1 MTSTPS
7 QATSAPTELPTSVR
21 YVKNGAG
28 GRWWP
33 DAKSCSRLHAGWS
46 WMPEDALRAGDEAT
60 LWDLHRVEYGS
71 KQGATQDLNQLLSL
85 FQQPSRHIWMT
96 FEQGFLWWA
105 TVRDGVTVSPEN
117 ETSEHGHFWLDLD
130 LPWDN
135 RSQAG
140 RFLAM
145 SELPGLV
152 TKTAGFKGTICEPKG
167 WREILR
173 LIRDEEDEDAAAAM
187 AARLAYQG
195 AIGKLVARLRPN
207 DFEVLVDLILA
218 RSGWTRLAKIGGATE
233 GIDIEVENPAINEV
247 AFVQVKSVAGQQTL
261 DEYVRRFADRR
272 DRYDRMIFVVHS
284 PKGEL
289 CAPAVEPVQ
298 VWDGPKVAELVVRL
312 GLGDWLAKRV

>member
-1 MTSTPS
+1 MTLSPP
-7 QATSAPTELPTSVR
+7 QATTALTDLPASVR

-33 DAKSCSRLHAGWS
+33 DAKSRSRLHAGWS
-46 WMPEDALRAGDEAT
+46 WMSDDALRAGNEAI
-60 LWDLHRVEYGS
+60 LRELHQVEYGS

-85 FQQPSRHIWMT
+85 FQQPSRHLWVT
-96 FEQGFLWWA
+96 FEDGFLWWA

-117 ETSEHGHFWLDLD
+117 ETSEHGHFWLNLN

-145 SELPGLV
+145 SELPGVV
-152 TKTAGFKGTICEPKG
+152 TTTAGFKGTICEPKG

-173 LIRDEEDEDAAAAM
+173 LVRDEKDEDAVAAM

-195 AIGKLVARLRPN
+195 AVSKLVARLRPK

-218 RSGWTRLAKIGGATE
+218 RSGWTRLAKIGGAAE
-233 GIDIEVENPAINEV
+233 GIDVEVECPAIDEI
-247 AFVQVKSVAGQQTL
+247 AFVQVKGVAGQQTL
-261 DEYVRRFADRR
+261 DDYVERFSNRR
-272 DRYDRMIFVVHS
+272 DRYHRMIFAVHS
-284 PKGEL
+284 PGGKL
-289 CAPAVEPVQ
+289 RAPANEPVQ